1 MGKLAFVYPGQGSQK
16 VGMGANLSQSDP
28 ELFDRY
34 LAHADEASGLPIRK
48 LCLEGP
54 AEELTRTDVTQPA
67 LFAVGIVL
75 TELAREVGLAA
86 DYVAGHSLGEY
97 TAAVASGALGVE
109 DGMRLVSERGR
120 RMAAIQSERP
130 GAMAAILGL
139 DVDTLSDVCA
149 KASDAGVVSLANLNT
164 PAQTVISGE
173 EAGVVRAME
182 LADEAGAAK
191 SIRLQVGG
199 AFHSELMK
207 PVQSALAETMEGLA
221 WSDPQVP
228 LVANHSGEVVTSG
241 DDVRAA
247 LIAQIASPVR
257 CGRLR
262 ADALGERLRSRPRAR
277 ARSGPGR
284 PHPKDRPGARALH
297 RRLAAGS
304 RGRDRARW
312 RGRLRPAPSS
322 AAQGSWP

>member
-1 MGKLAFVYPGQGSQK
+1 VGKLAFVYPGQGSQK
-16 VGMGANLSQSDP
+16 VGMGADLSESDP

-34 LAHADEASGLPIRK
+34 LSLADEASRLPIRK

-54 AEELTRTDVTQPA
+54 PEELTRTDVTQPA
-67 LFAVGIVL
+67 LFAVGMAL
-75 TELAREVGLAA
+75 TELARELGLAA

-97 TAAVASGALGVE
+97 SAAVASGALGVE
-109 DGMRLVSERGR
+109 EGMRLVSERGR
-120 RMAAIQSERP
+120 RMAEVQSERP

-139 DVDTLSDVCA
+139 DVETLSDVCDR
-149 KASDAGVVSLANLNT
+149 ASDAGVVSLANLNT
-164 PAQTVISGE
+164 PTQTVISGE

-207 PVQSALAETMEGLA
+207 PVQAALAETMEGLS

-228 LVANHSGEVVTSG
+228 LVANHSGQTVTTA

-247 LIAQIASPVR
+247 LVAQIATPVR
-257 CGRLR
+257 WVDCVQTLAADDVDR
-262 ADALGERLRSRPRAR
+262 AVEL
-277 ARSGPGR
+277 GPGR
-284 PHPKDRPGARALH
+284 VLGGLIRKIDPQIEPLTADSRQALEALPARGGAGA
-297 RRLAAGS
+297 
-304 RGRDRARW
+304 
-312 RGRLRPAPSS
+312 
-322 AAQGSWP
+322 